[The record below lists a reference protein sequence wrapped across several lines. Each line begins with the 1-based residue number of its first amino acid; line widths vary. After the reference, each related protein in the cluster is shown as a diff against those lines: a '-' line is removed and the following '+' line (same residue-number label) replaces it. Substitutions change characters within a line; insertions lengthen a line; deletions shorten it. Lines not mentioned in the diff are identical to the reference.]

1 MQVACGKWGIR
12 TPGTSYPA
20 RQFSKLL
27 VSATHPTFLVSK
39 RARLKSDTKLNYF
52 CVKAKFFRINTSFFT
67 FFAPIEDDYQ
77 TTLKYK
83 FRADLLIIMNPFDYI
98 GKDVSY
104 RQYRKF

>member
-1 MQVACGKWGIR
+1 MNYQCIINTKKSDLQKMQAACGKWGIR

-52 CVKAKFFRINTSFFT
+52 CVKAKFFRDNTPFFT
-67 FFAPIEDDYQ
+67 H
-77 TTLKYK
+77 
-83 FRADLLIIMNPFDYI
+83 LIGS
-98 GKDVSY
+98 GKILG
-104 RQYRKF
+104 QL